1 MLMVDVLRNMWAFD
15 SSATMSSSVMD
26 MIIDSLKM

>member
-1 MLMVDVLRNMWAFD
+1 MLMIDVLRNMWAFD
-15 SSATMSSSVMD
+15 NSATMSSSVMD